1 MTLKIAIAEDHEL
14 VRQGIVRLLSDS
26 RFDVVAECSNG
37 RELILAI
44 ENNLPDIVLMDIH
57 MPEMDG
63 IAATYRLS
71 EIYPHVR
78 VIALTALDDET
89 NTIRMLKA
97 GARAYLLK
105 SSTSKQLVQA
115 IEEVYK
121 NGYQFSEI
129 VSGKLIQSLSNRF
142 DEPETGLAL
151 SLTER
156 EIEHLRY
163 LCSELTNKEIAD
175 KMCVSPRTS
184 EGWSKTLC
192 EKLNVRSRIGLVLFA
207 YRNKLF

>member
-1 MTLKIAIAEDHEL
+1 MKLKIAIAEDHEL

-26 RFDVVAECSNG
+26 KFDIVAECSNG
-37 RELILAI
+37 VELISAL

-105 SSTSKQLVQA
+105 SSTSKQLIQA

-129 VSGKLIQSLSNRF
+129 VSGKLIQSLNNRF
-142 DEPETGLAL
+142 SEPETGLAL

-156 EIEHLRY
+156 EIEYIRY
-163 LCSELTNKEIAD
+163 LCSEMTNKEIAD

-192 EKLNVRSRIGLVLFA
+192 EKLNLRSRVGLVLFA
-207 YRNKLF
+207 YRNKLI

>member
-1 MTLKIAIAEDHEL
+1 MKIKIAIAEDHDL

-26 RFDVVAECSNG
+26 SYDIVAESRNG
-37 RELILAI
+37 RELFLAI

-63 IAATYRLS
+63 IMTTARLT
-71 EIYPHVR
+71 EVYPHVR

-105 SSTSKQLVQA
+105 SSTSKQLFQA
-115 IEEVYK
+115 IEEVITK
-121 NGYQFSEI
+121 GYQFSEI
-129 VSGKLIQSLSNRF
+129 VSGKLVQSLNNDF
-142 DEPETGLAL
+142 DNPETGLAL
-151 SLTER
+151 QLTER
-156 EIEHLRY
+156 EIEYIKY

-175 KMCVSPRTS
+175 KMCISPRTA
-184 EGWSKTLC
+184 EGWSKSLC
-192 EKLNVRSRIGLVLFA
+192 QKLNVRSRIGLVLFA
-207 YRNKLF
+207 YRNRLV